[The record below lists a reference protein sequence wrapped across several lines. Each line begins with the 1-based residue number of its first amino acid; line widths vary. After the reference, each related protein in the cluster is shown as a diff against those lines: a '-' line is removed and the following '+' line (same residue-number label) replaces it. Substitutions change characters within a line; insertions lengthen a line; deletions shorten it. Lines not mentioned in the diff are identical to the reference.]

1 MNPCMDYQ
9 CDIPARKAFGIVA
22 PLMTVSL
29 VFMFVTYIILD
40 YGLSYLWGDEPVW
53 QPNPALLASLLFNV
67 VFIVIG
73 PMQTVAKWSKVAVT
87 GSTLIL
93 TPFLGKPM
101 RIDLKDCHR
110 GELHVFNMLFSKQEQ
125 LILHY
130 KAVVSKRTD
139 AQIYIPLSLIGDTGN
154 FRNILKTQNPKL
166 SF

>member
-1 MNPCMDYQ
+1 MDYQ

-22 PLMTVSL
+22 PLMTASL
-29 VFMFVTYIILD
+29 VLMFVTYIILD

-93 TPFLGKPM
+93 TPFFGKPM

-130 KAVVSKRTD
+130 KDVISKRTD
-139 AQIYIPLSLIGDTGN
+139 AQIFIPLSLIGDNGD
-154 FRNILKTQNPKL
+154 FRNILITQNPKL
-166 SF
+166 NF